1 VGKRMKFDSEG
12 VAKIDNVEF
21 KFNHLR
27 DK

>member
-1 VGKRMKFDSEG
+1 MKFDSEG